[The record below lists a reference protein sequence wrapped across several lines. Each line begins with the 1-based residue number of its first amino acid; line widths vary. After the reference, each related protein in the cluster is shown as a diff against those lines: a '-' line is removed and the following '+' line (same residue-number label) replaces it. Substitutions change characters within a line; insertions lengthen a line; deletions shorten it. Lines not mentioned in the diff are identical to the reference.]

1 MNELVSGDDYNYEEL
16 NKIMAKVRHY
26 VALIEELN
34 LKQKLSFKR
43 ALNLCL
49 ILLKQCRADVNDQNL
64 ISICETLIGPAIQSK
79 DKDNMLLAI
88 ECIGLLCLLDKEL
101 FINYSKIFQTILT
114 DEGVDGEDTLR
125 EKIIALKSSVD
136 SLIIHGV
143 EAKTTLKLQRIII
156 EDYMVIKDSTLRQ
169 ITIEGICKMLFSRKL
184 TQDADASEMEFL
196 LSQLIL
202 QWFDRRYNWQN
213 SLVRQLLNSFFK
225 SFVLFSEQRCELM
238 LRALFKVVYSILE
251 SKYNCEK
258 TPSGRGRGSSGDKK
272 KPALPPKRGSR

>member
-1 MNELVSGDDYNYEEL
+1 MEYKLDQVNELVSSDDYNYVDL
-16 NKIMAKVRHY
+16 NKIMKKVRHY

-34 LKQKLSFKR
+34 LKEKLSFKR

-101 FINYSKIFQTILT
+101 FQNYSKIFETILVEENT
-114 DEGVDGEDTLR
+114 EANLR

-143 EAKTTLKLQRIII
+143 DPRTTEKL
-156 EDYMVIKDSTLRQ
+156 
-169 ITIEGICKMLFSRKL
+169 
-184 TQDADASEMEFL
+184 
-196 LSQLIL
+196 
-202 QWFDRRYNWQN
+202 
-213 SLVRQLLNSFFK
+213 
-225 SFVLFSEQRCELM
+225 
-238 LRALFKVVYSILE
+238 
-251 SKYNCEK
+251 
-258 TPSGRGRGSSGDKK
+258 
-272 KPALPPKRGSR
+272 